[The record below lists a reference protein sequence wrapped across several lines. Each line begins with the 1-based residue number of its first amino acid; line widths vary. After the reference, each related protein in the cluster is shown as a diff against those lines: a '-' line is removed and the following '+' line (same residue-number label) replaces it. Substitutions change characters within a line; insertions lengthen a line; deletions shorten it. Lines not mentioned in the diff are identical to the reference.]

1 MPDILITGYLIK
13 KEFPGMK
20 TGESVD
26 GLQLAIDNGA
36 NRKASSGSENQ
47 QTEVISNNSSR

>member
-20 TGESVD
+20 TGKSH
-26 GLQLAIDNGA
+26 
-36 NRKASSGSENQ
+36 
-47 QTEVISNNSSR
+47 EVKTNKPM